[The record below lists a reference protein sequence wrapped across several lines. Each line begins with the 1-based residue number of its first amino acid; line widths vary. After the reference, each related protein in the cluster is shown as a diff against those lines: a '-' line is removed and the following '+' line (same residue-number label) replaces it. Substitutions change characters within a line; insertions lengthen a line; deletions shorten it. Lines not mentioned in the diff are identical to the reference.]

1 MPYILVEEVPEGME
15 AVDVVP
21 RADYDT
27 AVSERDQYAQQRD
40 DALGQIAQAQ
50 QEVRDAKARY
60 ADYILGGN
68 KTNTDPKPETPKHG
82 PLSAR
87 ELFSS
92 QK

>member
-27 AVSERDQYAQQRD
+27 AVTERDQYAQQRD

-50 QEVRDAKARY
+50 QEARDAKARY
-60 ADYILGGN
+60 ADYILGGSKPDSTP
-68 KTNTDPKPETPKHG
+68 KTETPKHG

>member
-60 ADYILGGN
+60 ADYILGGSKHDN
-68 KTNTDPKPETPKHG
+68 TSKTETPKHG

>member
-50 QEVRDAKARY
+50 QEARDAKARY
-60 ADYILGGN
+60 ADYILGGSKPN
-68 KTNTDPKPETPKHG
+68 NTTNSEPPKHG

>member
-1 MPYILVEEVPEGME
+1 MPYILVEEVPAGME

-21 RADYDT
+21 RSDYDT

-60 ADYILGGN
+60 ADYILGN
-68 KTNTDPKPETPKHG
+68 KSNNDHKPETPKHG

-87 ELFSS
+87 KLFSS

>member
-21 RADYDT
+21 RAEYDT

-50 QEVRDAKARY
+50 QEARDAKARY
-60 ADYILGGN
+60 ADYILGGSKPN
-68 KTNTDPKPETPKHG
+68 NDTKPETPNHG

>member
-15 AVDVVP
+15 EVDVVP

-50 QEVRDAKARY
+50 QEARDAKARY
-60 ADYILGGN
+60 ADYILGGSKPN
-68 KTNTDPKPETPKHG
+68 NDPKPEAPKHG